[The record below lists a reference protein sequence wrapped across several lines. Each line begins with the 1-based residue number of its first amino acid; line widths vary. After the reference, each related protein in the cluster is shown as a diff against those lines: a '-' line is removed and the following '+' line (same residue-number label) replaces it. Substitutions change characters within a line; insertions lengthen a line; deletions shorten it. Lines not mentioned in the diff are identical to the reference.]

1 MISRKDIK
9 SGEIVRLNSKNEPL
23 LEKYNYPIELV
34 KVVKVNPLTAKLKS
48 KRNNPKLRPF
58 TFYLKDVISVY
69 SPDDVPQEIGGREVK
84 LV

>member
-9 SGEIVRLNSKNEPL
+9 SGDTVRLNSKNEPL

-34 KVVKVNPLTAKLKS
+34 KVVKVNPPTAQLKS

-58 TFYLKDVISVY
+58 TFYLKDVISVF
-69 SPDDVPQEIGGREVK
+69 SEDDVPQEIGGRKVV